1 MRPLLL
7 GPLTA
12 IAAALFTT
20 CGTREPHNAPPHD
33 RLRPGP
39 WRMELDL
46 RTSTD
51 PGPVILPFT
60 FEVITDSIRGQALRI
75 HNGAEAIDVDELRID
90 GDSIRV
96 HMPLFDSEFIGQLH
110 GDTAFSGKWFNYLK
124 GPTYSIP
131 FAAKAGRAP
140 RFPGQADGHERVAG
154 TWACHFAPGTPDAY
168 DAVGLFEATAD
179 RVTGTF
185 GTETGDHRFLEGGM
199 RADSFLLSSFDG
211 SHAYLFRALLRNDSL
226 VGEFRSGIHSVEHW
240 QAVRDPDFQLRD
252 PDSLTFL
259 KEGYD
264 MVDIRLPNLNG
275 DTISLMDARF
285 NGRVRMV
292 QIMGSWCPNCMDESR
307 LLAQMHER
315 YHASGLDVVAVAF
328 EREADPL
335 RAVEMLKRYQRR
347 LHIPYDILYA
357 GSSNKESVAEKLPF
371 LDHLMSYP
379 TCIFIDRMGK
389 VRRIRTGFYGPSTG
403 LHYRNY
409 QHNLEQFL
417 ERMLAEPAP

>member
-1 MRPLLL
+1 MRPFLWEALSVL
-7 GPLTA
+7 
-12 IAAALFTT
+12 AAALLTS
-20 CGTREPHNAPPHD
+20 CAPRGDEGMHHHD

-39 WRMELDL
+39 WLMQLDL

-51 PGPVILPFT
+51 KGPVVLPFT
-60 FEVITDSIRGQALRI
+60 FEVLTDSARGTALRI
-75 HNGAEAIDVDELRID
+75 RNGAEIIDVDEVRID

-96 HMPLFDSEFIGQLH
+96 HMPLFDSEFIGRLH
-110 GDTAFSGKWFNYLK
+110 GDTAINGRWFNYLR
-124 GPTYSIP
+124 GPGYSIP
-131 FAAKAGRAP
+131 FAAHAGPSA
-140 RFPGQADGHERVAG
+140 RFAGLSGDNERVAG

-168 DAVGLFEATAD
+168 DAVGLFEADAE

-211 SHAYLFRALLRNDSL
+211 SHAYLFRAVLRNDSL
-226 VGEFRSGIHSVEHW
+226 IGEFRSGIHSLEPWH
-240 QAVRDPDFQLRD
+240 AVRDPDFQLRD

-264 MVDIRLPNLNG
+264 MVDIRLPDLQG

-285 NGRVRMV
+285 EGRVRMV

-307 LLAQMHER
+307 LLAQMHEQ
-315 YHASGLDVVAVAF
+315 YHNAGLDVVAVAF
-328 EREADPL
+328 EREADPV
-335 RAVEMLKRYQRR
+335 RAVEMLKRYQHR
-347 LHIPYDILYA
+347 LQIPYDILYA
-357 GSSNKESVAEKLPF
+357 GSSKKEEVAAKLPF
-371 LDHLMSYP
+371 LNHLMSYP
-379 TCIFIDRMGK
+379 TCIFIDRLGK

-403 LHYRNY
+403 QHYRNY

-417 ERMLAEPAP
+417 ERMLAEPAH